1 MGTPLYSHSRS
12 EGRKESSLACCCCRL
27 TFYYLWPG
35 GIQPPFF
42 PVVSSFSLLPWIRP
56 DRIVHVG
63 MPSSSFLG
71 SAVSPSSVNRGRK
84 GGRQGG
90 TERGATTSDP
100 IQSHVCQIF
109 AMGRLPP
116 PSLRPPSV
124 LQGSKNLRSHKL
136 REFIFLVLR
145 RVRCIKN
152 VLSTSLEY
160 FRTLNKT
167 SAAEYLWSP
176 IDQNLSLSLRAP

>member
-1 MGTPLYSHSRS
+1 MGTPLYYSHSHSHSHSRS
-12 EGRKESSLACCCCRL
+12 EGRKESSLACCCCL

-42 PVVSSFSLLPWIRP
+42 PVVPSFSWLPRIRP

-63 MPSSSFLG
+63 MPSSSLLG

-116 PSLRPPSV
+116 SLFTSSICITR
-124 LQGSKNLRSHKL
+124 LQ
-136 REFIFLVLR
+136 EFAEPQVAGVHFSGVAP
-145 RVRCIKN
+145 CAMYQKCP
-152 VLSTSLEY
+152 
-160 FRTLNKT
+160 LNF
-167 SAAEYLWSP
+167 S
-176 IDQNLSLSLRAP
+176 